1 MKIFKAL
8 LPMII
13 VLTVVM
19 VYLYVV
25 SMDVPWWLSVVF
37 HFFGGLTT
45 AWSALMVYNFY
56 QKKFKLK
63 IRPQFLFYLFLISLV
78 ALAGILW
85 EVYEYIHDCFS
96 SVVFQPSLADTM
108 SDLAADLL
116 GAIVFVGI
124 LVFRRQR

>member
-8 LPMII
+8 LPMIT
-13 VLTVVM
+13 VLAVVIA
-19 VYLYVV
+19 YLYIV
-25 SMDVPWWLSVVF
+25 SIDVPWWLSIIF
-37 HFFGGLTT
+37 HFAGGLAT
-45 AWSALMVYNFY
+45 AWSALMVYGFY

-78 ALAGILW
+78 ALVGILW

-96 SVVFQPSLADTM
+96 PIVFQPSLTDTM

-116 GAIVFVGI
+116 GAIAFVGI
-124 LVFRRQR
+124 LFFRRQR